1 MVNDSVSQSDTESG
15 VRLALTLT
23 VQKLSYRRIGQSVTL
38 RGLSNGGE
46 PHGLFPCSLAYC
58 GRVMAQFFLVIV
70 SHVHVVKIGV
80 RDNPP
85 YYLLSLRGCPVTF
98 LERLAASA
106 SLGFEPRTFGSE
118 VPSFA
123 HPATEAA
130 MF

>member
-1 MVNDSVSQSDTESG
+1 MLISILWQG
-15 VRLALTLT
+15 
-23 VQKLSYRRIGQSVTL
+23 
-38 RGLSNGGE
+38 NGTI
-46 PHGLFPCSLAYC
+46 FPRHCFH
-58 GRVMAQFFLVIV
+58 MHVI
-70 SHVHVVKIGV
+70 KIGV
-80 RDNPP
+80 MDNPP

-118 VPSFA
+118 VPSFT